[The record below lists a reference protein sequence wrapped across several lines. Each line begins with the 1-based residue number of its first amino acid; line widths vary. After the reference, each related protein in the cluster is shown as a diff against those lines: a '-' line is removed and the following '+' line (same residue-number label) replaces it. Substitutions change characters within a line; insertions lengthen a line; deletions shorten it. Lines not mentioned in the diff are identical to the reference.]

1 MSHSDP
7 VVLMGDL
14 MVDINAIVGS
24 LEDVISARGS
34 DLPSP
39 ISITPGGSASNTALW
54 LTDLGA
60 STIFLGSVGDDMVGK
75 SALSYLA
82 ARGIETCV
90 RIDPDLATG
99 MCIVLSELDGSRTMI
114 PSAGANASMSELDLH
129 NLWPTQP
136 IQHFHLSSY
145 ALFHQRTGN
154 AALGALKRARSAGVT
169 ISCDPSAHTLI
180 RPNFDRITESMAL
193 SHVILANWDET
204 LSILQAAGIGPFPQG
219 IGHEDALVA
228 MTAFLNDRN
237 VGDYV
242 FVATLGASGAIAID
256 RHAHMTNSRIPPNSE
271 VVSTTGAGDAFNAG
285 FLHAWLRDPHDIE
298 GALHAGNMTAAHA
311 IRRVGAGPGAM

>member
-1 MSHSDP
+1 MSHTDP

-14 MVDINAIVGS
+14 MVDINAIVSS

-54 LTDLGA
+54 LTELGS
-60 STIFLGSVGDDMVGK
+60 STIFLVSVGDDMVGK

-82 ARGIETCV
+82 TRGVETRV

-99 MCIVLSELDGSRTMI
+99 MCIVLSEPDGSRTMI
-114 PSAGANASMSELDLH
+114 PSAGANASMSELDLQDV
-129 NLWPTQP
+129 WPTQP
-136 IQHFHLSSY
+136 IQHFHLSGY

-154 AALGALKRARSAGVT
+154 AALGALKRARGAGAT

-180 RPNFDRITESMAL
+180 EPNFERIAESMAN

-204 LSILQAAGIGPFPQG
+204 LAILQAAGIGPFTQG
-219 IGHEDALVA
+219 NGHEDALVA
-228 MTAFLNDRN
+228 MTAFMNDRHA
-237 VGDYV
+237 GDYV
-242 FVATLGASGAIAID
+242 YVATLGASGAIAID
-256 RHAHMTNSRIPPNSE
+256 RHAHIAYCPVPPNSE

-285 FLHAWLRDPHDIE
+285 FLHAWLRDPHDID
-298 GALHAGNMTAAHA
+298 GALHTGNMTAAQA